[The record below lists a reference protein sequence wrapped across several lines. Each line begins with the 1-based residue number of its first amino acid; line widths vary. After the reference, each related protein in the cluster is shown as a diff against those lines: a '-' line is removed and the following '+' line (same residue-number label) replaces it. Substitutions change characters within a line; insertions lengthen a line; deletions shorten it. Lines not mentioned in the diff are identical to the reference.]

1 MAESLVQ
8 AWTDDGV
15 GHVRLACPERLNAI
29 DMALARELLAAVR
42 AAGADPAVRCLVL
55 SGAGPAFSSGGDIG
69 ALAAQ
74 PAAET
79 LALTDTVLAVAD
91 ALERLPVPSVAA
103 LHGATLGGGLELA
116 LAATLRVAADDARLG
131 LPEVRLGL
139 IPGSGGVARLPRLIG
154 RGPAT
159 RLLLTGDAVA
169 AGEAL
174 ELGLVDVVAPA
185 AELLDAAVGLARRIA
200 RNGPLAV
207 RAIMRILREQDA
219 PALRR
224 GLAGT
229 AEALEEILAS
239 ADAHEGLTAFV
250 ERRPPAFEGR

>member
-1 MAESLVQ
+1 VAGALVQ
-8 AWTDDGV
+8 TWTDEGV

-29 DMALARELLAAVR
+29 DMPLARELLAAVE
-42 AAGADPAVRCLVL
+42 AAGEDPAVRCLVL

-69 ALAAQ
+69 ALAAL
-74 PAAET
+74 PAADT

-91 ALERLPVPSVAA
+91 ALERPPVPSIAA
-103 LHGATLGGGLELA
+103 LHGATLGGGVSPPVGAWLGA
-116 LAATLRVAADDARLG
+116 PPDDARLG

-185 AELLDAAVGLARRIA
+185 SELLDVAVALARRIA

-207 RAIMRILREQDA
+207 GAIMGILREQDA

-229 AEALEEILAS
+229 AQALEEMLAS

>member
-1 MAESLVQ
+1 MAGSLVQ

-29 DMALARELLAAVR
+29 DMALARELLAAVQ

-69 ALAAQ
+69 ALAAL
-74 PAAET
+74 PAADT
-79 LALTDTVLAVAD
+79 LALTDTVL
-91 ALERLPVPSVAA
+91 
-103 LHGATLGGGLELA
+103 
-116 LAATLRVAADDARLG
+116 
-131 LPEVRLGL
+131 
-139 IPGSGGVARLPRLIG
+139 
-154 RGPAT
+154 
-159 RLLLTGDAVA
+159 
-169 AGEAL
+169 
-174 ELGLVDVVAPA
+174 VDVVAPA
-185 AELLDAAVGLARRIA
+185 GELLGAAVALARRIA

-229 AEALEEILAS
+229 AEALEEMLGS
-239 ADAHEGLTAFV
+239 ADAYEGLTAFV